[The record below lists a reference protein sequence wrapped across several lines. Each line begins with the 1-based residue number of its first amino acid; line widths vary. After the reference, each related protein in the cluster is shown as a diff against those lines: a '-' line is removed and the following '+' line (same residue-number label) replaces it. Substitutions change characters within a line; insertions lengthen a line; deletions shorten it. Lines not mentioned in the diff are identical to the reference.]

1 MPDRAIHKI
10 MTATEPAD
18 VATMA
23 MIECLRS
30 LADGNKKTGQV
41 LEGMQAE
48 LRDVRERVIR
58 IEASEFKLEVQE
70 ARAAVESAKREADL
84 EIAAI
89 DKRVLALEADK
100 NRRDGALSLVEWV
113 GRNWPAIIGFVLLI
127 GFVALANGRLH
138 L

>member
-1 MPDRAIHKI
+1 MPDQKIRQI
-10 MTATEPAD
+10 MTAMDPSD
-18 VATMA
+18 VSQMA

-30 LADGNKKTGQV
+30 IADGNKKLGQ
-41 LEGMQAE
+41 LFEGLQVE
-48 LRDVRERVIR
+48 VRDVRERVIR
-58 IEASEFKLEVQE
+58 IEASEFKVEVAE
-70 ARAAVESAKREADL
+70 AKAAVAAAKHEADL
-84 EIAAI
+84 HHEALE
-89 DKRVLALEADK
+89 KRIQSLEADK